1 MAKRSRGQRE
11 RDAVRDRRGFLPEG
25 PFLREPPMQRPR
37 LHPHPAILE
46 EELEMQHAEIQR
58 LIADNRR
65 LVEDRMA
72 LQRDLAAAKEELHRM
87 NLAIVDLRSE
97 QELRSREF
105 IEKGLELE
113 SELRA
118 TEPLKKETAQ
128 LRAEAQKL
136 NNLKQELSGKVQTI
150 TQDLARFQAD
160 NQQIPI
166 LRAEIEGL
174 HQELMRTRA
183 MVDYEKK
190 ANTELME
197 QRQAMEKNMVSM
209 SRDVE
214 KLRAELTVAEGRHW
228 NAGGSYGTKYGGLDL
243 PVPYG
248 DGYGAHRGGIE
259 KNPLY
264 GRIPNSGGG
273 REKPHTSRR

>member
-11 RDAVRDRRGFLPEG
+11 REAVRDRRGYLPEG

-37 LHPHPAILE
+37 LPPHPAILE
-46 EELEMQHAEIQR
+46 EELEIQHAEIQR
-58 LIADNRR
+58 LRADNRR
-65 LVEDRMA
+65 FAEDRMT
-72 LQRDLAAAKEELHRM
+72 LQRELAAAKEEIHRM

-113 SELRA
+113 SEIRA
-118 TEPLKKETAQ
+118 NEPLKKETAQ

-136 NNLKQELSGKVQTI
+136 NSLRQELSGKVQTL
-150 TQDLARFQAD
+150 TQDLSRLQAD
-160 NQQIPI
+160 NKQIHM
-166 LRAEIEGL
+166 LRVEIEGL
-174 HQELMRTRA
+174 HQELMRTRT

-190 ANTELME
+190 ANTELVE
-197 QRQAMEKNMVSM
+197 QTQAMEKNMVSL

-214 KLRAELTVAEGRHW
+214 KLRAELTIAEGRHW
-228 NAGGSYGTKYGGLDL
+228 NAGGPYGTRYGGLDL
-243 PVPYG
+243 PVPYA
-248 DGYGAHRGGIE
+248 DGYGAHMGGAE
-259 KNPLY
+259 KNSLY
-264 GRIPNSGGG
+264 GRVPTSGGG